1 MILYIFEFG
10 PVYPFSRQVDLL
22 EKFSINVMYI
32 YYVLSEINNTVKDDW
47 SEHRLWHYFIN
58 VIVCI

>member
-22 EKFSINVMYI
+22 EKFSINVLHI
-32 YYVLSEINNTVKDDW
+32 YYVF
-47 SEHRLWHYFIN
+47 H
-58 VIVCI
+58 